1 MTQSYAIMNKVD
13 NEMPELKEKPVAYW
27 LGLFVLYL
35 VMAGFSTAFIVNG
48 LLSYIFNN
56 DIDSI
61 TLFLTAPEN
70 FPTKQ
75 AVFVAIQALSSMML
89 FIGGSYFFL
98 KRENGLL
105 YNKLTNDKNT
115 SKDPLVWQTIL
126 LVVLIIPT
134 ISLIGEVNEE
144 LVKFFSDEEGIKRL
158 VELDEKTNALY
169 DYLLGVQDLPVLL
182 LSIIGIAIIPGV
194 GEELVFRGVFQ
205 NLFKRVTENKH
216 IAIWVSAF
224 VFSAIHLEF
233 SNFIVRLLIG
243 GLFGYLYDWT
253 KNIYIPMF
261 AHAAFNSVSLIVG
274 YLLTNNYIDPSWDQS
289 SLETNAWLYILAFS
303 VLPLGMIYLF
313 YKKTRTNVI

>member
-1 MTQSYAIMNKVD
+1 MNKVD
-13 NEMPELKEKPVAYW
+13 NEMPEVREKPVAYW

-105 YNKLTNDKNT
+105 YNELTNDKNT

-261 AHAAFNSVSLIVG
+261 AHTAFNSVSLIVG